1 MTRNCPWL
9 GGIYQRHHTVK
20 IAALQSGTS
29 FKHLTARAIRLGH
42 DYGVSPAGPGCNREV
57 YIPAAERGVRNRLFT
72 WRSARNA
79 TVLGV

>member
-9 GGIYQRHHTVK
+9 EGIYQHDHTVK

-29 FKHLTARAIRLGH
+29 FKHLTARAVRPRH
-42 DYGVSPAGPGCNREV
+42 DRRVSPAGPGCNREV

-72 WRSARNA
+72 WRSTRGAA
-79 TVLGV
+79 VLGV